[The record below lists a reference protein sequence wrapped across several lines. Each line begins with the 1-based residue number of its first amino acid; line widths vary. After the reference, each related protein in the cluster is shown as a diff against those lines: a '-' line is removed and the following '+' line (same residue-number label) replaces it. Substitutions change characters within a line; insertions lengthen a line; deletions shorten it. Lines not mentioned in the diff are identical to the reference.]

1 MARRLK
7 NRKKDEETLVDIVE
21 VRDTAGDFFERNQKL
36 IIGIVLAAVVI
47 VGGWMVYKNLYQQPK
62 QAEAVEQMYKAQEQ
76 FERDSF
82 ALALTNPGGGY
93 SGFLDIIDNYKGTP
107 AANMALYY
115 AGISYLNL
123 GKFDAAID
131 YLKDYNP
138 AGDITP
144 VMKHGAMGDA
154 YSELLDMDNA
164 EKSYKKAISVSNND
178 FLTAYYLKKLG
189 MFQESQG
196 KIDEALSAYER
207 IKKEFPKSPYGADID
222 KFIIRA
228 NGKKG

>member
-21 VRDTAGDFFERNQKL
+21 VRDTAGDFFEHNQKL
-36 IIGIVLAAVVI
+36 IIGIVVAAIVI
-47 VGGWMVYKNLYQQPK
+47 VGGWMAFKNLYQRPK

-131 YLKDYNP
+131 YLNDYNP
-138 AGDITP
+138 AGEVTP
-144 VMKHGAMGDA
+144 VMKHGALGDA
-154 YSELLDMDNA
+154 YSEKLDMANA

-196 KIDEALSAYER
+196 KFAEALAAYER
-207 IKKEFPKSPYGADID
+207 IKKEFPKSPYATDID
-222 KFIIRA
+222 KFIIRTS
-228 NGKKG
+228 GKKG

>member
-1 MARRLK
+1 
-7 NRKKDEETLVDIVE
+7 
-21 VRDTAGDFFERNQKL
+21 
-36 IIGIVLAAVVI
+36 VI
-47 VGGWMVYKNLYQQPK
+47 LLP
-62 QAEAVEQMYKAQEQ
+62 
-76 FERDSF
+76 
-82 ALALTNPGGGY
+82 LPLTNPGGGY

>member
-21 VRDTAGDFFERNQKL
+21 VRDSAGDFFEENQKL
-36 IIGIVLAAVVI
+36 IIGIAVAAIVI
-47 VGGWMVYKNLYQQPK
+47 IGGWMGYKNLYQKPK

-138 AGDITP
+138 GGQVTP
-144 VMKHGAMGDA
+144 VMKYGAMADA
-154 YSELLDMDNA
+154 YSELQDMGNA
-164 EKSYKKAISVSNND
+164 ESFYKKAVSASEND

-196 KIDEALSAYER
+196 NFDGAVSAYER
-207 IKKEFPKSPYGADID
+207 IKKEFPNTPYGSDID

>member
-7 NRKKDEETLVDIVE
+7 NNKREEETIVDIVE
-21 VRDTAGDFFERNQKL
+21 VKESAGDFIEKNQNL
-36 IIGIVLAAVVI
+36 IIGVAVAAIVLI
-47 VGGWMVYKNLYQQPK
+47 GGWLGYKNLYKAPRQT
-62 QAEAVEQMYKAQEQ
+62 EAVAQMYKAQEQ

-82 ALALTNPGGGY
+82 VLALTNPGGGY
-93 SGFLDIIDNYKGTP
+93 SGFLDIIDNYGGTP

-115 AGISYLNL
+115 AGVSYLNL

-138 AGDITP
+138 SGDITP

-154 YSELLDMDNA
+154 YSELLDMDSA
-164 EKSYKKAISVSNND
+164 LKSYKKAVSASNND

-189 MFQESQG
+189 MLNEAEG
-196 KIDEALSAYER
+196 KLDEAISAYER
-207 IKKEFPKSPYGADID
+207 IKKEFPKTSFAADID

-228 NGKKG
+228 NSKKG